1 MKAFFAAV
9 AASGVAAYVVNK
21 LAPVLKKKRKDG
33 PLKNEAFVFIKAG
46 GTARARA
53 HAHDG
58 ADCN

>member
-53 HAHDG
+53 HAHD
-58 ADCN
+58 